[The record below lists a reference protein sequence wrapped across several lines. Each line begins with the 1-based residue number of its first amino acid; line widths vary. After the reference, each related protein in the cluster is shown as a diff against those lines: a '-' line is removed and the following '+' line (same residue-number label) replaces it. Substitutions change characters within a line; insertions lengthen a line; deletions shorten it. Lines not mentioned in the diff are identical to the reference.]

1 MLEKTQMKIAIAC
14 GGTGGHLFPG
24 LAVAEELRQRG
35 HDTLLLVSPK
45 QIDVIAL
52 EGAKEQQSHALPGI
66 GWPGFLS
73 PRIFK
78 FVLSLMSSWRECG
91 QVYRDFQPTAVVGM
105 GGFTSA
111 IPLLLGRRLQ
121 LPTLIHESN
130 AIPGRVTR
138 FIAPW
143 VNKTLLGFAGCANY
157 LRQAHCVVTGTPVR
171 RGLGRI
177 DRAVAAEK
185 FGLNPALPIVL
196 IMGGSQGAH
205 GINQLILKALPI
217 WHNDREEVQFI
228 HLTGQADA
236 NIAEINYR
244 RQRLTAVVQAF
255 STEMEQFYSLAD
267 VVISR
272 SGAASLTE
280 LSHYGLPSVLV
291 PYPAAADDH
300 QSCNARIF
308 EQAGASRI
316 LVESKT
322 TPETLH
328 QVVAELLANKPMRDL
343 MAEAARNLAGVDA
356 AKRVAEEIEAS
367 CNRK

>member
-1 MLEKTQMKIAIAC
+1 MKIAIAC

-24 LAVAEELRQRG
+24 LAVAEELRLRG
-35 HDTLLLVSPK
+35 HDTILLVSPK
-45 QIDVIAL
+45 QIDAVAL
-52 EGAKEQQSHALPGI
+52 QGAKEQQSHALPGI

-73 PRIFK
+73 PRVFK
-78 FVLSLMSSWRECG
+78 FGLTLLSSWRECG

-111 IPLLLGRRLQ
+111 IPLLLGRHLK

-138 FIAPW
+138 LIAPW
-143 VNKTLLGFAGCANY
+143 VNKTLLGFEGCANY
-157 LRQAHCVVTGTPVR
+157 LRKGHCVVTGTPVR
-171 RGLGRI
+171 RGLARI

-196 IMGGSQGAH
+196 VMGGSQGAH
-205 GINQLILKALPI
+205 GINQLILKTLPM
-217 WHNDREEVQFI
+217 WHGNREEVQFV
-228 HLTGQADA
+228 HLAGQADA

-255 STEMEQFYSLAD
+255 STEMEHFYSLAD

-280 LSHYGLPSVLV
+280 LSHYGLPSVLI

-300 QSCNARIF
+300 QTFNARIF
-308 EQAGASRI
+308 EQAGAARV

-322 TPETLH
+322 SPETLH
-328 QVVAELLANKPMRDL
+328 EVVTEILNDPAKKSA
-343 MAEAARNLAGVDA
+343 MAAAARGLAGHDA

>member
-1 MLEKTQMKIAIAC
+1 MKIAIAC

-24 LAVAEELRQRG
+24 LAVAEELRERG

-45 QIDVIAL
+45 QIDAIAL
-52 EGAKEQQSHALPGI
+52 QGAEKQQTRALPGI
-66 GWPGFLS
+66 GWPGAFS
-73 PRIFK
+73 PRVFK
-78 FVLSLMSSWRECG
+78 FGLSLFNSWRECG
-91 QVYRDFQPTAVVGM
+91 QAYRDFQPTAVVGM

-111 IPLLLGRRLQ
+111 IPLLLGRRLH

-138 FIAPW
+138 VIAPW
-143 VNKTLLGFAGCANY
+143 VNKTLLGFDGCANY
-157 LRQAHCVVTGTPVR
+157 LRRAHCVVTGTPVR
-171 RGLGRI
+171 KGLDRI

-185 FGLNPALPIVL
+185 FGLNPALPIVFV
-196 IMGGSQGAH
+196 MGGSQGAH
-205 GINQLILKALPI
+205 GINQLIMKTLPM
-217 WHNDREEVQFI
+217 WHADREEVQFI
-228 HLTGQADA
+228 HLTGQADV

-255 STEMEQFYSLAD
+255 STEMEHFYSLAD

-272 SGAASLTE
+272 SGASSLTE
-280 LSHYGLPSVLV
+280 LSHYGLPAVLI

-308 EQAGASRI
+308 EQAGAARI

-328 QVVAELLANKPMRDL
+328 QVVADLLKNGPSRRL
-343 MAEAARNLAGVDA
+343 MAEASRGLAGEDA

-367 CNRK
+367 CNRN

>member
-1 MLEKTQMKIAIAC
+1 MKIAIAC

-45 QIDVIAL
+45 QIDAIAL
-52 EGAKEQQSHALPGI
+52 KGAGEQQAHALPGI

-73 PRIFK
+73 PRVFT
-78 FVLSLMSSWRECG
+78 FGLSLVRSWRECG

-111 IPLLLGRRLQ
+111 IPLLLGRHLQ

-138 FIAPW
+138 VIAPW
-143 VNKTLLGFAGCANY
+143 VNKTLLGFEGCANY
-157 LRQAHCVVTGTPVR
+157 LRKAHCVVTGTPVR
-171 RGLGRI
+171 RGLERI

-185 FGLNPALPIVL
+185 FGLNPNQPIILV
-196 IMGGSQGAH
+196 MGGSQGAH
-205 GINQLILKALPI
+205 GINELILKTLPM
-217 WHNDREEVQFI
+217 WHNQREEVQFI
-228 HLTGQADA
+228 HLTGQADV

-244 RQRLTAVVQAF
+244 RQRLIAVVQAF
-255 STEMEQFYSLAD
+255 STQMEHFYSLAD

-280 LSHYGLPSVLV
+280 LSHYGLPSILI

-300 QSCNARIF
+300 QSYNARIF
-308 EQAGASRI
+308 ERAGAARMMI
-316 LVESKT
+316 ESKT
-322 TPETLH
+322 TPEALH
-328 QVVAELLANKPMRDL
+328 QAVSEILAGRELRSKMAGAAQKLAGED
-343 MAEAARNLAGVDA
+343 AAR
-356 AKRVAEEIEAS
+356 RVAEEIEAS
-367 CNRK
+367 CNRN

>member
-1 MLEKTQMKIAIAC
+1 MKIAIAC

-45 QIDVIAL
+45 QIDAIAL
-52 EGAKEQQSHALPGI
+52 KGAEEQKTRALPGI
-66 GWPGFLS
+66 GWPGFFS
-73 PRIFK
+73 PRVFTFGFHLFK
-78 FVLSLMSSWRECG
+78 SWRECG
-91 QVYRDFQPTAVVGM
+91 EVYRDFQPTAVVGM

-111 IPLLLGRRLQ
+111 IPLLLGRRLH

-138 FIAPW
+138 VIAPW
-143 VNKTLLGFAGCANY
+143 VNKTLLGFESCANY
-157 LRQAHCVVTGTPVR
+157 LRRAHCVFTGTPVR
-171 RGLGRI
+171 RGLARI

-185 FGLNPALPIVL
+185 FGLNPAHPVVL

-205 GINQLILKALPI
+205 GINELILKALPL
-217 WHNDREEVQFI
+217 WHGQREEVQFI
-228 HLTGQADA
+228 HLTGQADL
-236 NIAEINYR
+236 NIVEINYR

-255 STEMEQFYSLAD
+255 STEMEHFYSLAD

-280 LSHYGLPSVLV
+280 LSHYGLPSILI

-300 QSCNARIF
+300 QSFNARIF
-308 EQAGASRI
+308 ERAGAARI
-316 LVESKT
+316 VVESKA
-322 TPETLH
+322 TPEVIHGMLTEILTDSGRREGMV
-328 QVVAELLANKPMRDL
+328 QAAKKLAGEN
-343 MAEAARNLAGVDA
+343 AAR
-356 AKRVAEEIEAS
+356 RVAEEIEAS
-367 CNRK
+367 CNRN

>member
-1 MLEKTQMKIAIAC
+1 MKIAIAC

-24 LAVAEELRQRG
+24 LAVAEELRDRG

-45 QIDVIAL
+45 QIDAVAL
-52 EGAKEQQSHALPGI
+52 EGAKDQQSHALPGI
-66 GWPGFLS
+66 GWPGILS
-73 PRIFK
+73 PRVFT
-78 FVLSLMSSWRECG
+78 FGMNLLSSWRECG

-111 IPLLLGRRLQ
+111 IPLLLGRHLQ

-130 AIPGRVTR
+130 AIPGRVTKM
-138 FIAPW
+138 IAPW
-143 VNKTLLGFAGCANY
+143 VNKTLLGFESCANY
-157 LRQAHCVVTGTPVR
+157 LRKAHCVVTGTPVR
-171 RGLGRI
+171 RGLARI

-185 FGLNPALPIVL
+185 FGLNPALPILL

-205 GINQLILKALPI
+205 GINQLVLKTLPM
-217 WHNDREEVQFI
+217 WHGNREEVQFV
-228 HLTGQADA
+228 HLAGQADA

-255 STEMEQFYSLAD
+255 STEMEHFYSLAD

-280 LSHYGLPSVLV
+280 LSHYGLPSVLI

-300 QSCNARIF
+300 QSLNARVF
-308 EQAGASRI
+308 DQAGASRTLI
-316 LVESKT
+316 ESKT

-328 QVVAELLANKPMRDL
+328 EVVAEILAKSELRGA
-343 MAEAARNLAGVDA
+343 MAAAARSLAGVDA

-367 CNRK
+367 CNPK

>member
-1 MLEKTQMKIAIAC
+1 MKIAIAC

-24 LAVAEELRQRG
+24 LAVAEELRLRG
-35 HDTLLLVSPK
+35 HDTLLLVSAK
-45 QIDVIAL
+45 QIDAMAL
-52 EGAKEQQSHALPGI
+52 QGAAEQQSRALPGI

-73 PRIFK
+73 PRVFTFGK
-78 FVLSLMSSWRECG
+78 TLFASWRECG
-91 QVYRDFQPTAVVGM
+91 QVYREFQPTAVVGM

-111 IPLLLGRRLQ
+111 IPLLLGRQLH

-138 FIAPW
+138 LIAPW
-143 VNKTLLGFAGCANY
+143 VNKTMLGFESCANY
-157 LRQAHCVVTGTPVR
+157 LRRAHCVFTGTPVR
-171 RGLGRI
+171 RGLERVN
-177 DRAVAAEK
+177 RAVAAEK

-205 GINQLILKALPI
+205 GINQLVMKALPL
-217 WHNDREEVQFI
+217 WHNHRDEVQFI

-244 RQRLTAVVQAF
+244 RQRLVAVVEAF
-255 STEMEQFYSLAD
+255 STEIEQFYSLAD

-300 QSCNARIF
+300 QSYNARIF
-308 EQAGASRI
+308 KDAGASRL
-316 LVESKT
+316 LVENKT
-322 TPETLH
+322 TPEELH
-328 QVVAELLANKPMRDL
+328 RIITDILGNAAERSRMGQ
-343 MAEAARNLAGVDA
+343 AARKLAGIDA
-356 AKRVAEEIEAS
+356 AQRVAEEIEAS
-367 CNRK
+367 CNSI

>member
-1 MLEKTQMKIAIAC
+1 MKIAIAC

-45 QIDVIAL
+45 QIDAIAL
-52 EGAKEQQSHALPGI
+52 QGAAEQQSHALPGI
-66 GWPGFLS
+66 GWPGAFS
-73 PRIFK
+73 PRVFK
-78 FVLSLMSSWRECG
+78 FSLSLLSSWRECG
-91 QVYRDFQPTAVVGM
+91 QVYRDFQPTAVLGM

-111 IPLLLGRRLQ
+111 IPLLLGRSLH

-138 FIAPW
+138 YIAPL
-143 VNKTLLGFAGCANY
+143 VNKTLLGFEGCANY
-157 LRQAHCVVTGTPVR
+157 LRRAHCVVTGTPVR
-171 RGLGRI
+171 RGLARV
-177 DRAVAAEK
+177 DRALAAEK

-196 IMGGSQGAH
+196 VMGGSQGAH
-205 GINQLILKALPI
+205 GINQLVLKTLPM
-217 WHNDREEVQFI
+217 WHGDREEVQFI
-228 HLTGQADA
+228 HLAGQADA

-255 STEMEQFYSLAD
+255 STEMEHFYSLAD

-280 LSHYGLPSVLV
+280 LSHYGLPSVLI

-300 QSCNARIF
+300 QTYNARVF
-308 EQAGASRI
+308 ERVGAARI

-322 TPETLH
+322 SPEEIH
-328 QVVAELLANKPMRDL
+328 QVVAEILADTPKRRR
-343 MAEAARNLAGVDA
+343 MAEAARGLASIDA

-367 CNRK
+367 CNLK

>member
-1 MLEKTQMKIAIAC
+1 MKIAIAC

-45 QIDVIAL
+45 QIDAVAL
-52 EGAKEQQSHALPGI
+52 QGAEEQQSHALPGI

-73 PRIFK
+73 PRVFK
-78 FVLSLMSSWRECG
+78 FGMSLFRSWRECG

-111 IPLLLGRRLQ
+111 IPLLLGRHLH

-138 FIAPW
+138 MIAPW
-143 VNKTLLGFAGCANY
+143 VNKTLLGFDGCANY
-157 LRQAHCVVTGTPVR
+157 LRRAHCVVTGTPVR
-171 RGLGRI
+171 RGLARI
-177 DRAVAAEK
+177 DRALAAEK
-185 FGLNPALPIVL
+185 FGLNPALPIIL

-205 GINQLILKALPI
+205 GINQLVLKTLPM
-217 WHNDREEVQFI
+217 WHGAREEVQFI
-228 HLTGQADA
+228 HLAGQADA

-244 RQRLTAVVQAF
+244 RERLTAVVQAF
-255 STEMEQFYSLAD
+255 STEMEHFYSVAD

-280 LSHYGLPSVLV
+280 LSHYGLPSVLI

-300 QSCNARIF
+300 QSFNARIF
-308 EQAGASRI
+308 EQAGAARV

-322 TPETLH
+322 SPEALH
-328 QVVAELLANKPMRDL
+328 QVVSEILTDPAKKTA
-343 MAEAARNLAGVDA
+343 MAEAARGLAGNDA

>member
-1 MLEKTQMKIAIAC
+1 
-14 GGTGGHLFPG
+14 
-24 LAVAEELRQRG
+24 
-35 HDTLLLVSPK
+35 LLLVSPK
-45 QIDVIAL
+45 QIDAIAL
-52 EGAKEQQSHALPGI
+52 QGAKEQQSHALPAI
-66 GWPGFLS
+66 GWPGPFS

-78 FVLSLMSSWRECG
+78 FGMSLVSSWRECG
-91 QVYRDFQPTAVVGM
+91 QVYRDFQPTGIVGM

-111 IPLLLGRRLQ
+111 IPLLLGRRLR

-138 FIAPW
+138 MIAPW
-143 VNKTLLGFAGCANY
+143 VNKTLLGFEGCADY
-157 LRQAHCVVTGTPVR
+157 LRRAHCVVTGTPVR
-171 RGLGRI
+171 RGLERI
-177 DRAVAAEK
+177 DRATAAEK
-185 FGLNPALPIVL
+185 FGLNPSLPIVL

-205 GINQLILKALPI
+205 GINQLVLKTLPM

-228 HLTGQADA
+228 HLAGQADA

-255 STEMEQFYSLAD
+255 STEMEHFYSLAD

-300 QSCNARIF
+300 QTYNARIF
-308 EQAGASRI
+308 EQAGAARI
-316 LVESKT
+316 LVENKT

-328 QVVAELLANKPMRDL
+328 EVVAGLLANAPMRKT
-343 MAEAARNLAGVDA
+343 MADAARGLAGADA

-367 CNRK
+367 CNPR

>member
-1 MLEKTQMKIAIAC
+1 MKIAIAC

-24 LAVAEELRQRG
+24 LAVAEELRLRG
-35 HDTLLLVSPK
+35 HDTLLLVSAK
-45 QIDVIAL
+45 QIDAIAL
-52 EGAKEQQSHALPGI
+52 KGAGEQQAHALPGI

-73 PRIFK
+73 PRVFT
-78 FVLSLMSSWRECG
+78 FGLSLFNSWRECG
-91 QVYRDFQPTAVVGM
+91 QVYREFQPTAVVGM

-111 IPLLLGRRLQ
+111 IPLLLGRRLH

-130 AIPGRVTR
+130 AIPGRVTKL
-138 FIAPW
+138 IAPL
-143 VNKTLLGFAGCANY
+143 VNKTLLGFEGCANY
-157 LRQAHCVVTGTPVR
+157 LRRAHCVVTGTPVR
-171 RGLGRI
+171 RGLERI

-205 GINQLILKALPI
+205 GINELVLKTLPM
-217 WHNDREEVQFI
+217 WQDRRDEVQFI
-228 HLTGQADA
+228 HLTGQADV

-244 RQRLTAVVQAF
+244 RQRLIAVVQAF
-255 STEMEQFYSLAD
+255 STEMEHFYSLAD

-280 LSHYGLPSVLV
+280 LSHYGLPSVLI

-300 QSCNARIF
+300 QSYNARIF
-308 EQAGASRI
+308 ERAGAAR
-316 LVESKT
+316 LLPESKT
-322 TPETLH
+322 TPEALYEI
-328 QVVAELLANKPMRDL
+328 VAELLNNGDL
-343 MAEAARNLAGVDA
+343 RRGMAEAAQKLAGEDA

-367 CNRK
+367 CNRN

>member
-1 MLEKTQMKIAIAC
+1 MKIAIAC

-45 QIDVIAL
+45 QIDAVAL
-52 EGAKEQQSHALPGI
+52 QGAADQPSLALPGI
-66 GWPGFLS
+66 GWPGAFS
-73 PRIFK
+73 PRVWTFGM
-78 FVLSLMSSWRECG
+78 SLLRSWRECG
-91 QVYRDFQPTAVVGM
+91 QAYRDFQPTAIVGM

-111 IPLLLGRRLQ
+111 IPLLLGRSQ
-121 LPTLIHESN
+121 HLPTLIHESN

-138 FIAPW
+138 LIAPW
-143 VNKTLLGFAGCANY
+143 VNKTLLGFEGCSVY

-171 RGLGRI
+171 RGLERV
-177 DRAVAAEK
+177 DRAVAAER
-185 FGLNPALPIVL
+185 FGLNPQLPIVL

-205 GINQLILKALPI
+205 GINQLILKSLPL
-217 WHNDREEVQFI
+217 WHARRDEVQFI
-228 HLTGQADA
+228 HLTGATDA

-244 RQRLTAVVQAF
+244 RQRITAVVQAF
-255 STEMEQFYSLAD
+255 STEMENFYSLAD

-280 LSHYGLPSVLV
+280 LSHYGLPSILI

-300 QSCNARIF
+300 QLYNARIF
-308 EQAGASRI
+308 ERAGAAKI
-316 LVESKT
+316 EVESKA
-322 TPETLH
+322 TPESLYE
-328 QVVAELLANKPMRDL
+328 QVFEILNNHDLRRD
-343 MAEAARNLAGVDA
+343 MAAAAQKLAGTDA

-367 CNRK
+367 CNRN

>member
-1 MLEKTQMKIAIAC
+1 MKVAIAC

-35 HDTLLLVSPK
+35 HDTLLLVSAK
-45 QIDVIAL
+45 QIDAIAL
-52 EGAKEQQSHALPGI
+52 QGADDQASHALPGI

-73 PRIFK
+73 PRVFT
-78 FVLSLMSSWRECG
+78 FGMSLWNSWRECG
-91 QVYRDFQPTAVVGM
+91 QVYRDFQPTAIVGM

-111 IPLLLGRRLQ
+111 VPLLMGRHLH

-138 FIAPW
+138 MIAPL

-157 LRQAHCVVTGTPVR
+157 LRRAHCVVTGTPVR
-171 RGLGRI
+171 RGLERI
-177 DRAVAAEK
+177 DRAVAAER

-196 IMGGSQGAH
+196 VMGGSQGAH
-205 GINQLILKALPI
+205 GINQLVLQMLPL
-217 WHNDREEVQFI
+217 WHARRDEVQFI
-228 HLTGQADA
+228 HLAGQADA

-255 STEMEQFYSLAD
+255 STEMEHFYSLAD

-280 LSHYGLPSVLV
+280 LSHYALPSVLI

-300 QSCNARIF
+300 QSFNARIF
-308 EQAGASRI
+308 EQAGAAKI
-316 LVESKT
+316 LVERKT
-322 TPETLH
+322 TAESLYES
-328 QVVAELLANKPMRDL
+328 VAAILTDATARRDMGAAAAKLAGED
-343 MAEAARNLAGVDA
+343 AAR
-356 AKRVAEEIEAS
+356 RVAEEIEAS
-367 CNRK
+367 CNRN

>member
-1 MLEKTQMKIAIAC
+1 MKIAIAC

-24 LAVAEELRQRG
+24 LAVAEELRERG
-35 HDTLLLVSPK
+35 HETLLLVSPK
-45 QIDVIAL
+45 QIDAL
-52 EGAKEQQSHALPGI
+52 ALKGARDQEARALPGI

-73 PRIFK
+73 PRVFT
-78 FVLSLMSSWRECG
+78 FGLSLWKSWRECG

-111 IPLLLGRRLQ
+111 IPLLLGRRLH

-130 AIPGRVTR
+130 AIPGRVTKL
-138 FIAPW
+138 IAPW
-143 VNKTLLGFAGCANY
+143 VNKTLLGFDGCSYY
-157 LRQAHCVVTGTPVR
+157 LRRAHCVVTGTPVR
-171 RGLGRI
+171 RGLARI

-185 FGLNPALPIVL
+185 FGLNPALPVVL

-205 GINQLILKALPI
+205 GINELVLKSLPL
-217 WHNDREEVQFI
+217 WHERRDEVQFI
-228 HLTGQADA
+228 HLTGQADV

-255 STEMEQFYSLAD
+255 SSEMEHFYSLAD

-280 LSHYGLPSVLV
+280 LSHYGLPAILI

-300 QSCNARIF
+300 QSFNARIF
-308 EQAGASRI
+308 EEAGAARI

-322 TPETLH
+322 TAEALH
-328 QVVAELLANKPMRDL
+328 QAVTELLTGTELRGK
-343 MAEAARNLAGVDA
+343 MADAARRLTGADA

-367 CNRK
+367 CNRN

>member
-1 MLEKTQMKIAIAC
+1 MKIAIAC

-24 LAVAEELRQRG
+24 LAVAEALRERG
-35 HDTLLLVSPK
+35 HDTLLLVSAK
-45 QIDVIAL
+45 QIDAMAL
-52 EGAKEQQSHALPGI
+52 EGAKEQQAKALPGI

-73 PRIFK
+73 PRVFK
-78 FVLSLMSSWRECG
+78 FGLTLINSWRECG
-91 QVYRDFQPTAVVGM
+91 EVYRDFQPTAVVGM

-111 IPLLLGRRLQ
+111 IPLLLGRHLR

-138 FIAPW
+138 YIAPW
-143 VNKTLLGFAGCANY
+143 MNKTLLGFAGCANY
-157 LRQAHCVVTGTPVR
+157 LRRAHCVVTGTPVR
-171 RGLGRI
+171 RGLERI

-205 GINQLILKALPI
+205 GINQLILKTLPM
-217 WHNDREEVQFI
+217 WHGDREEVQFI
-228 HLTGQADA
+228 HLAGIADA

-255 STEMEQFYSLAD
+255 STEMEHFYSLAD

-300 QSCNARIF
+300 QSFNARIF
-308 EQAGASRI
+308 EEAGAASI

-322 TPETLH
+322 TPERLH
-328 QVVAELLANKPMRDL
+328 EVVADILADAPKRTR
-343 MAEAARNLAGVDA
+343 MAEAARSLAGDNA

-367 CNRK
+367 CNRN

>member
-1 MLEKTQMKIAIAC
+1 MKIAIAC

-24 LAVAEELRQRG
+24 LAVAEELRERG

-45 QIDVIAL
+45 QIDTIAL
-52 EGAKEQQSHALPGI
+52 EGAKEQQSRALPGI

-73 PRIFK
+73 PRVFK
-78 FVLSLMSSWRECG
+78 FGLNLVSSWRECG
-91 QVYRDFQPTAVVGM
+91 AVYRDFQPTAVVGM

-111 IPLLLGRRLQ
+111 IPLLLGRHLK

-138 FIAPW
+138 YIAPL
-143 VNKTLLGFAGCANY
+143 VNKTMLGFEGCANY
-157 LRQAHCVVTGTPVR
+157 LRRAHCVVTGTPVR

-185 FGLNPALPIVL
+185 FGLNPALPIIL

-205 GINQLILKALPI
+205 GINQLVLQALPM
-217 WHNDREEVQFI
+217 WHNHRDEVQFI

-255 STEMEQFYSLAD
+255 STEMEHFYSLAD

-300 QSCNARIF
+300 QTFNARIF
-308 EQAGASRI
+308 EEAGASQ
-316 LVESKT
+316 LLPESKT

-328 QVVAELLANKPMRDL
+328 SVVADILANKSIREK
-343 MAEAARNLAGVDA
+343 MAEAARSLAGVNA

>member
-1 MLEKTQMKIAIAC
+1 MKIAIAC

-45 QIDVIAL
+45 QIDADAL
-52 EGAKEQQSHALPGI
+52 KGANEQSHALPGI
-66 GWPGFLS
+66 GWPGVFS
-73 PRIFK
+73 PRIFT
-78 FVLSLMSSWRECG
+78 FGLSLLSSWRECY

-111 IPLLLGRRLQ
+111 IPLLLGRRLH

-138 FIAPW
+138 MIAPW
-143 VNKTLLGFAGCANY
+143 VSKTLLGFGSCANY
-157 LRQAHCVVTGTPVR
+157 LHRAHCVVTGTPVR
-171 RGLGRI
+171 RGLERI
-177 DRAVAAEK
+177 DRTVAAEK

-205 GINQLILKALPI
+205 GINELILKALPM
-217 WHNDREEVQFI
+217 WHAQRDEVQFI
-228 HLTGQADA
+228 HLTGQADV

-255 STEMEQFYSLAD
+255 STEMENFYSLAD

-280 LSHYGLPSVLV
+280 LSHYGLPAVLI

-300 QSCNARIF
+300 QSFNARIF
-308 EQAGASRI
+308 ERAGAARI
-316 LVESKT
+316 LVENKS

-328 QVVAELLANKPMRDL
+328 QIVTELLTDTKLRRD
-343 MAEAARNLAGVDA
+343 MVQAVMGLAGADA

-367 CNRK
+367 CNRN

>member
-1 MLEKTQMKIAIAC
+1 MKIAIAC

-35 HDTLLLVSPK
+35 HDTLLLVSAK
-45 QIDVIAL
+45 QIDAL
-52 EGAKEQQSHALPGI
+52 ALKGADGQASHALPGI
-66 GWPGFLS
+66 GWPGIFT
-73 PRIFK
+73 PRVFT
-78 FVLSLMSSWRECG
+78 FGMSLINSWRECG

-111 IPLLLGRRLQ
+111 IPLLLGRHLH

-130 AIPGRVTR
+130 AIPGRVTKM
-138 FIAPW
+138 IAPL
-143 VNKTLLGFAGCANY
+143 VNKTLLGFEGCANY
-157 LRQAHCVVTGTPVR
+157 LRRAHCVVTGTPVR
-171 RGLGRI
+171 RGLERI

-196 IMGGSQGAH
+196 VMGGSQGAH
-205 GINQLILKALPI
+205 GINQLVLKALPL
-217 WHNDREEVQFI
+217 WHAQRDEVQFI
-228 HLTGQADA
+228 HLAGQADA

-244 RQRLTAVVQAF
+244 RQRLTAVVRAF
-255 STEMEQFYSLAD
+255 STEMEHFYSLAD

-280 LSHYGLPSVLV
+280 LSHYGLPAVLI

-300 QSCNARIF
+300 QSFNARIF
-308 EQAGASRI
+308 QRAGAAKI

-322 TPETLH
+322 TPEELYAN
-328 QVVAELLANKPMRDL
+328 VAEILTDAGLRRG
-343 MAEAARNLAGVDA
+343 MAEASGKLAGEDA

-367 CNRK
+367 CSRN

>member
-1 MLEKTQMKIAIAC
+1 MKIAIAC

-45 QIDVIAL
+45 QIDAIAL
-52 EGAKEQQSHALPGI
+52 KGAGDQQAHALPGI
-66 GWPGFLS
+66 GWPGMLS
-73 PRIFK
+73 PRVFK
-78 FVLSLMSSWRECG
+78 FGWSLLSSWRECG
-91 QVYRDFQPTAVVGM
+91 QVYRDFKPTAVVGM

-111 IPLLLGRRLQ
+111 IPLLLGRRLH

-138 FIAPW
+138 VIAPW
-143 VNKTLLGFAGCANY
+143 VNKTLLGFEGCANY
-157 LRQAHCVVTGTPVR
+157 LRRAHCVVTGTPVR
-171 RGLGRI
+171 RGLGRV
-177 DRAVAAEK
+177 DRTVAAEK

-196 IMGGSQGAH
+196 VMGGSQGAH
-205 GINQLILKALPI
+205 GINQLVLKTLPM
-217 WHNDREEVQFI
+217 WHNDRDAVQFI

-255 STEMEQFYSLAD
+255 STEMEHFYSLAD

-280 LSHYGLPSVLV
+280 LSHYGLPSVLI

-300 QSCNARIF
+300 QSFNARIF
-308 EQAGASRI
+308 EQAGAARI

-328 QVVAELLANKPMRDL
+328 QVVLELLKNAEMRQL
-343 MAEAARNLAGVDA
+343 MADAARGLAGADA

-367 CNRK
+367 CSRN